1 MFEALKRY
9 AEFGGR
15 SRRKEYWLF
24 ILLYMIL
31 SVVATV
37 LDASVFRNMAINGE
51 MGVVSLILSFALI
64 VPLLAVAVRRLHD
77 TDRSGWWI
85 LIGLIPLLGQL
96 ALLVFYCLDGTPGDN
111 RFGPDPKQS

>member
-9 AEFGGR
+9 AEFSGR

-24 ILLYMIL
+24 ILLYVIL

-37 LDASVFRNMAINGE
+37 LDASVLRSMAIDGE
-51 MGVVSLILSFALI
+51 LGVASLILSLGLI
-64 VPLLAVAVRRLHD
+64 IPLLAVAIRRLHD

-85 LIGLIPLLGQL
+85 LLGLIPLLGGL
-96 ALLVFYCLDGTPGDN
+96 VLLVFCCLDGTPGDN